1 MKVRMKTIG
10 LIGGTSF
17 ESTITYYDQINRR
30 VNRLLGGS
38 HSAKCILYS
47 VDFEEIESRIHQGNW
62 EMIADILTE
71 AAVTLENA
79 GVDVI
84 ILCTN
89 TLHRVIPSVEER
101 IHIPVL
107 HIAEAT
113 ADRIVEQGIKK
124 VGLLGTAA
132 TMTLAFYKERLNKRG
147 IEVVIPSEADIEIV
161 DKVIFDELCHGQI
174 KSESKREYL
183 RIIDELQKQ
192 GAKGVILGCTEIDL
206 LIQQEDVSIPV
217 FDTTEIH
224 VDEVVDWALKDE
236 ESTIH

>member
-101 IHIPVL
+101 IHVPVL

-174 KSESKREYL
+174 KPESKREYL

-236 ESTIH
+236 ESTVH

>member
-101 IHIPVL
+101 IHVPVL

>member
-101 IHIPVL
+101 IHVPVL
-107 HIAEAT
+107 HIAEVT

-174 KSESKREYL
+174 KPESKREYL

-236 ESTIH
+236 ESTIY

>member
-71 AAVTLENA
+71 AAVTLEHA

-101 IHIPVL
+101 IHVPVL

-174 KSESKREYL
+174 KPESKREYL

-236 ESTIH
+236 ESTIY

>member
-17 ESTITYYDQINRR
+17 ESTITYYDQINCR

-101 IHIPVL
+101 IHVPVL

-206 LIQQEDVSIPV
+206 LIQQGDVSIPV

>member
-101 IHIPVL
+101 IHVPVL

-174 KSESKREYL
+174 KPESKREYL

>member
-101 IHIPVL
+101 IHVPVL

-174 KSESKREYL
+174 KPESKREYL
-183 RIIDELQKQ
+183 RIINELQKQ

>member
-101 IHIPVL
+101 IHVPVL

-174 KSESKREYL
+174 KPESKREYL

-206 LIQQEDVSIPV
+206 LVQQEDVSIPV